1 MVKVPGGVP
10 IRNQITTRFFI
21 RVFIVYCLVAV
32 AITLVHAYLEYRDL
46 KSGLVKRLEQ
56 VEPLVHQSMAAALWY
71 LDIDQIERLVHGIV
85 DHQEVLGVR
94 VVNDQGEVVV
104 QHGEVPAG
112 EELPVSDL
120 AARLDGLNDVKPV
133 TGLFSYHF
141 TLEAESVGSQ
151 NKDYPAL
158 GEMWLYSHNTIVLDR
173 VQQLFSW
180 IFLAAVLKTVALWLI
195 VSYFGRRLLARPLA
209 RLLDKL
215 HGLPVGASEVPEL
228 AVVDPDADEIRQLD
242 MALDGM
248 GKKLHQTLG
257 ELQQANDQ
265 LQQSNWQL
273 QRAIDQSPASVTIF
287 SVDGRVEYTNPAF
300 TQITG
305 FSAAEA
311 QEAFDCHLHQQQ
323 PLSEIMRG
331 YVDGRTTEDRVYV
344 EVENRRKDG
353 RTYWLGVILSPVRN
367 SDGEITHFLSSGTD
381 ISARKQAQAA
391 LQRKTIEQ
399 QETIAKLEEAHNQLL
414 QSEKMASIGQLAAGV
429 AHEINNPI
437 GYVNSNLG
445 SLRHYISD
453 LYQLIEGYRG
463 VLTDSQREAL
473 AELERKI
480 DFDFVR
486 DDLASLIAEN
496 EQGLERVKQIIK
508 DLKDFSHVD
517 RAEWVRGDLLKG
529 LDSTLNVVW
538 NELKYKAEVVKEY
551 TRLPQIEC
559 MPSQLNQV
567 FMNLLVN
574 AAHAIEGQGVITIR
588 TGIDGERVW
597 VEVADTGKGI
607 PAEYLPRLFEPFFT
621 TKPVGKG
628 TGLGLSVSYGIVAKH
643 HGEITV
649 DSVVGEGTRF
659 RVWLPIRQPEG
670 AA

>member
-1 MVKVPGGVP
+1 
-10 IRNQITTRFFI
+10 
-21 RVFIVYCLVAV
+21 
-32 AITLVHAYLEYRDL
+32 
-46 KSGLVKRLEQ
+46 
-56 VEPLVHQSMAAALWY
+56 
-71 LDIDQIERLVHGIV
+71 
-85 DHQEVLGVR
+85 
-94 VVNDQGEVVV
+94 
-104 QHGEVPAG
+104 
-112 EELPVSDL
+112 
-120 AARLDGLNDVKPV
+120 
-133 TGLFSYHF
+133 
-141 TLEAESVGSQ
+141 
-151 NKDYPAL
+151 
-158 GEMWLYSHNTIVLDR
+158 
-173 VQQLFSW
+173 
-180 IFLAAVLKTVALWLI
+180 
-195 VSYFGRRLLARPLA
+195 
-209 RLLDKL
+209 
-215 HGLPVGASEVPEL
+215 
-228 AVVDPDADEIRQLD
+228 
-242 MALDGM
+242 M

>member
-1 MVKVPGGVP
+1 M
-10 IRNQITTRFFI
+10 
-21 RVFIVYCLVAV
+21 
-32 AITLVHAYLEYRDL
+32 HAYLEYRDL